1 MDDQLDVRFWRKPRW
16 IYKENDTASANTN
29 NEITMITLATKRNN
43 TDINLRLNQAG
54 AIFSDLDYRAQYVNG
69 STTTSLIHQD
79 IKSDK
84 RTSTSN
90 ASAVIIIIIRRNKNV
105 IQIQLS
111 RTALTCNERE

>member
-1 MDDQLDVRFWRKPRW
+1 
-16 IYKENDTASANTN
+16 
-29 NEITMITLATKRNN
+29 MITLATKRNN

-90 ASAVIIIIIRRNKNV
+90 ASAVNIIIIRRHTNV
-105 IQIQLS
+105 IEIQIP